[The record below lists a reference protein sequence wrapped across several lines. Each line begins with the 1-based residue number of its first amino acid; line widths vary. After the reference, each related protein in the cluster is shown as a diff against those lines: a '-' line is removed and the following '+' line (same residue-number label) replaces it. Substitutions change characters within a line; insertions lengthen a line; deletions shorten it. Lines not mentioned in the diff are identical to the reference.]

1 VSAQRKDNSRGVALP
16 PQHTGSSLF
25 HAVLSEAVAMFPDAL
40 RGAEFPQQASAWKR
54 NYGATLARFEAHRA
68 KSPQRAE
75 IARFILER
83 SQAALLHVQDGSARP
98 LIDHMSEAREAPELT
113 PLALGDKP
121 TFRVEIPFE
130 GESYRGH
137 DALGLIDRL
146 ADQGE
151 ITLAA
156 RAGLRWTVEHIA
168 AQGGVLDLRDQRFA
182 LLGAGAE
189 LAPTAA
195 LLRAGASVLWVDVA
209 TPERFLRAH
218 SPASGTL
225 LQSAQPLN
233 LLEEP
238 ARIRAA
244 IERFAEQGPVHL
256 GNFAYASG
264 ASQEWRLAAAMNAIA
279 SHVPAG
285 LLRSIAM
292 WVSPT
297 TVPTLQPESI
307 AAAKTQLGQE
317 AMWKVAL
324 HRAGLL
330 TKPGSYSADGHHIGY
345 STVSIQGLS
354 YQAAQYVSKV
364 CAAEAFALFGGDKPT
379 NGSGARGITVS
390 ANVAGI
396 TRTRSLSHPVFAA
409 AFLGAPMFGVRI
421 FQPETTRALSVLLM
435 LHDLLNPAA
444 AGQANS
450 PVSAEQK
457 PALIHAQ
464 QMHGGIYNLPYGLES
479 AIRIAAV
486 LGMGK
491 NPLILLKRPK
501 SSSEARA

>member
-1 VSAQRKDNSRGVALP
+1 
-16 PQHTGSSLF
+16 
-25 HAVLSEAVAMFPDAL
+25 MFPDAL
-40 RGAEFPQQASAWKR
+40 RSADFPQQASAWKR

-68 KSPQRAE
+68 KSPERAE

-83 SQAALLHVQDGSARP
+83 SQAALLHVENGSARP
-98 LIDHMSEAREAPELT
+98 LSDHMVEPREAPELT
-113 PLALGDKP
+113 PISLGEKP
-121 TFRVEIPFE
+121 SFRVEIPFE
-130 GESYRGH
+130 GEWYR
-137 DALGLIDRL
+137 DDAALGLVDRL
-146 ADQGE
+146 AEHGE

-156 RAGLRWTVEHIA
+156 RAGLRWTIEHIA

-195 LLRAGASVLWVDVA
+195 LLRAGANVLWVDVA
-209 TPERFLRAH
+209 LPERFLRVH

-225 LQSAQPLN
+225 LQASEPLN
-233 LLEEP
+233 LLDDP

-244 IERFAEQGPVHL
+244 IERFAQSGPVHL

-279 SHVPAG
+279 AHVPAG
-285 LLRSIAM
+285 LLRSISM

-297 TVPTLQPESI
+297 TVPTLQPESV
-307 AAAKTQLGQE
+307 AAAKNQLAHE
-317 AMWKVAL
+317 AVWKAAL

-330 TKPGSYSADGHHIGY
+330 TKPGSYSANGHHIGY

-354 YQAAQYVSKV
+354 YQAAQYVSKL
-364 CAAEAFALFGGDKPT
+364 CAAEAFAVFGGEKPK
-379 NGSGARGITVS
+379 NGGAHGITVS

-396 TRTRSLSHPVFAA
+396 TRTRSLSHPVFEA

-444 AGQANS
+444 ANQADS
-450 PVSAEQK
+450 PVPAAQK

-464 QMHGGIYNLPYGLES
+464 QMHGGIYNLPYALES

-501 SSSEARA
+501 SGSEARA

>member
-1 VSAQRKDNSRGVALP
+1 MP

-25 HAVLSEAVAMFPDAL
+25 HAVLSEAVAMFPAAL
-40 RGAEFPQQASAWKR
+40 RGADFPANAGAWKK

-68 KSPQRAE
+68 KAPERAE

-83 SQAALLHVQDGSARP
+83 SQSALLHVQDGVARP
-98 LIDHMSEAREAPELT
+98 LSDHMNEALVAPELA
-113 PLALGDKP
+113 PMALGDAP
-121 TFRVEIPFE
+121 SFRVEIPFE
-130 GESYRGH
+130 GDWYRG
-137 DALGLIDRL
+137 DAALGLIDRL
-146 ADQGE
+146 AEQGD
-151 ITLAA
+151 ITAAA
-156 RAGLRWTVEHIA
+156 RAGLRWTIQHIA

-209 TPERFLRAH
+209 APERFLRAH
-218 SPASGTL
+218 SPTSGTL
-225 LQSAQPLN
+225 LQAAQPLN

-244 IERFAEQGPVHL
+244 IERFAADGPVHL

-279 SHVPAG
+279 THVSPG
-285 LLRSIAM
+285 LLRSVSM

-297 TVPTLQPESI
+297 TVPTLQPESLL
-307 AAAKTQLGQE
+307 AAKQQLANE
-317 AMWKVAL
+317 AMWKAAL
-324 HRAGLL
+324 RRAGLL
-330 TKPGSYSADGHHIGY
+330 TVPGSYSANGLHIGY

-354 YQAAQYVSKV
+354 YQAAQYVSKL
-364 CAAEAFALFGGDKPT
+364 CAAEAFALFGGDQPT
-379 NGSGARGITVS
+379 NGGGARGLTVS

-409 AFLGAPMFGVRI
+409 AFLGAPMFSVRI

-444 AGQANS
+444 AGQAGAA
-450 PVSAEQK
+450 VSAADR
-457 PALIHAQ
+457 PGLIHAQ
-464 QMHGGIYNLPYGLES
+464 QVHGGIYNLPYGLES
-479 AIRIAAV
+479 AIRIAAL

-491 NPLILLKRPK
+491 NPLILLKRSK
-501 SSSEARA
+501 GNAEARA